1 MSSPPT
7 SPDTPSAISLRE
19 LAVGLKRCGWPESP
33 MTRPCGR
40 VAALA
45 NLTAR
50 QAREGGLTTRE
61 TYGGP
66 SAGSSTSAALQQ
78 SLESRLHQR
87 LGAAG
92 SPEYVLTW
100 KHWDMLSGPPICA
113 LRARGRKP
121 KDGLCVTV
129 RESGNPSSSE
139 RPTSDSGYSGWG
151 TPLSQHAN
159 GEPEAFLD
167 RKRKSIERGST
178 MGVSLTDLNMQAKA
192 YLAGWP
198 TPMSRDH
205 FPAHTPEYIAE
216 KRALGHGMSNLN
228 DSAQL
233 VGWPT
238 PRMADGEK
246 NVRTAEGAAREIA
259 RKGGP
264 QDTAQ
269 AATLAGWPTPNAMH
283 GRGGLQTNPEKALER
298 RAQGHML
305 NLDDAATLAGWPTP
319 QARDHFPAHT
329 PEYIAEKKA
338 QGHGMANLNDSAQLA
353 GWPTTRDHKDGSSVG
368 TAPDNG
374 LLGRVAWQ
382 SSAPMAKSGASL
394 NPYFSAWLM
403 GFPPEWIDCRP
414 VKATRSRKAS
424 KGG

>member
-7 SPDTPSAISLRE
+7 SPDTPSAISLPE

-40 VAALA
+40 VPALA

-66 SAGSSTSAALQQ
+66 SAGSSTSAALQR
-78 SLESRLHQR
+78 SLESRLRQKR
-87 LGAAG
+87 GAAG

-139 RPTSDSGYSGWG
+139 RPTSDSGYS
-151 TPLSQHAN
+151 
-159 GEPEAFLD
+159 
-167 RKRKSIERGST
+167 
-178 MGVSLTDLNMQAKA
+178 
-192 YLAGWP
+192 
-198 TPMSRDH
+198 
-205 FPAHTPEYIAE
+205 
-216 KRALGHGMSNLN
+216 
-228 DSAQL
+228 
-233 VGWPT
+233 
-238 PRMADGEK
+238 
-246 NVRTAEGAAREIA
+246 
-259 RKGGP
+259 
-264 QDTAQ
+264 
-269 AATLAGWPTPNAMH
+269 GWPTPNAMH

-353 GWPTTRDHKDGSSVG
+353 GWPTPTPTTRDHKDSGANLMDSLYRKDGKSR
-368 TAPDNG
+368 AD
-374 LLGRVAWQ
+374 LLGFAVHLTGAAPYP
-382 SSAPMAKSGASL
+382 SPAPMAKSGASL

-403 GFPPEWIDCRP
+403 GFPAEWVDCRP

-424 KGG
+424 RAVKRP